1 MKIELIKF
9 PTDKDWE
16 YCKTCTLN
24 TVGKKLV
31 NKDVSSEWKRKIL
44 ESEHSPIRELW
55 FGFKMEI
62 PYWVSV
68 HFCRHHEG
76 VNHFVQTQ
84 RTDRTGVNRDELPQ
98 GSMVSHI
105 MTINAQALMNMAR
118 KRLCLQASKE
128 TRDVMLQI
136 CGLALGACPELRG
149 LLVPNCLYRNGEC
162 TEFFSCRKENKNE

>member
-1 MKIELIKF
+1 MKIELIKY
-9 PTDKDWE
+9 PTEQDWA

-24 TVGKKLV
+24 TVGKKLI
-31 NKDVSSEWKRKIL
+31 NKEVSSEWKRKIL

-62 PYWVSV
+62 PYFISV

-98 GSMVSHI
+98 DSMVSHI

-136 CGLALGACPELRG
+136 CNLALGVCPELRG

-162 TEFFSCRKENKNE
+162 NEFFPCNKKVVE